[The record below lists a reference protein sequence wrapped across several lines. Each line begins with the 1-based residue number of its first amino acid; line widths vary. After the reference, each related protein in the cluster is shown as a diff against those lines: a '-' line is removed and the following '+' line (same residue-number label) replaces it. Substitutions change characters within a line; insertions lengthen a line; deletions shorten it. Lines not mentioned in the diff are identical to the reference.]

1 MASIKRKR
9 AAEKAS
15 SAAGHTVQ
23 AAGDLG
29 SAAARLASAGG
40 TYAAWR
46 ARRASQAL
54 VGSPAAKQVRGKARD
69 VGESSRD
76 AAGRWRKRG
85 RRVAT
90 VGLIAGVA
98 AIGQQVRSQPVPPD
112 VPEE

>member
-1 MASIKRKR
+1 MASIKRNS
-9 AAEKAS
+9 AAKKAT

-23 AAGDLG
+23 AASDLG
-29 SAAARLASAGG
+29 SAAARLASASA
-40 TYAAWR
+40 TYTAWR
-46 ARRASQAL
+46 ARRTSQAL

-69 VGESSRD
+69 VGETGRD
-76 AAGRWRKRG
+76 AANRWRKRG
-85 RRVAT
+85 QRVAT